1 MHLST
6 LQNMAVPLLSV
17 VGTGCFLIV
26 VWLLWTDHTNKKAT
40 KAKLYAFILLENH
53 VLWEG
58 LCDYADTKVR
68 APWNKGGG
76 VNKEGDRVQVFN
88 VEGDQIWYTRYPAA
102 GFFQQTVPC
111 AFFHERLVCSVFPPE
126 PCNCGHAECEGMRV
140 PEMTPSQWGLVEDEH
155 VTEATMKAT
164 LWVKEMF
171 DQMGALMGKLVP
183 AWVTIGGFIVV
194 ILALIVMGFFMY
206 RFSNELSWLHGYLSP
221 SGGGGTTP

>member
-1 MHLST
+1 
-6 LQNMAVPLLSV
+6 
-17 VGTGCFLIV
+17 
-26 VWLLWTDHTNKKAT
+26 
-40 KAKLYAFILLENH
+40 
-53 VLWEG
+53 
-58 LCDYADTKVR
+58 
-68 APWNKGGG
+68 
-76 VNKEGDRVQVFN
+76 
-88 VEGDQIWYTRYPAA
+88 
-102 GFFQQTVPC
+102 
-111 AFFHERLVCSVFPPE
+111 
-126 PCNCGHAECEGMRV
+126 
-140 PEMTPSQWGLVEDEH
+140 MTPSQWGLVEDEH